1 MKNIGASVGVV
12 PTQGK
17 KTEEVKEEVKEE
29 EEEEECHQMRNEMVF
44 FLKEAPE
51 YRISAVAEW
60 CENSRG
66 DILTAEPD
74 TYFLHVLTG
83 ARCESVWSCLT
94 GWSEPVKARKNGILF
109 ASGLTNLKIWN
120 KPSVMKKVLG
130 CKKNGNKQDEKY
142 KSNYRSFSSRSV

>member
-1 MKNIGASVGVV
+1 MKNIGASVSAVLTQEKKPVV
-12 PTQGK
+12 
-17 KTEEVKEEVKEE
+17 VVAEE
-29 EEEEECHQMRNEMVF
+29 EESHQMWNEMVF

-60 CENSRG
+60 AENSQG

-94 GWSEPVKARKNGILF
+94 GWSEPGEAQEKWDTLCERIEDF
-109 ASGLTNLKIWN
+109 ENLEQTI
-120 KPSVMKKVLG
+120 
-130 CKKNGNKQDEKY
+130 CDEK
-142 KSNYRSFSSRSV
+142 SVEV

>member
-1 MKNIGASVGVV
+1 MKNIGASVSAVF
-12 PTQGK
+12 TREK
-17 KTEEVKEEVKEE
+17 KSVAAVAEEGI
-29 EEEEECHQMRNEMVF
+29 EEEECHQMRNEMVF
-44 FLKEAPE
+44 YLREAPE

-94 GWSEPVKARKNGILF
+94 GWSEPGEGQEKWDTLCERI
-109 ASGLTNLKIWN
+109 
-120 KPSVMKKVLG
+120 
-130 CKKNGNKQDEKY
+130 DELE
-142 KSNYRSFSSRSV
+142 NIEQIMCDEESFEV

>member
-1 MKNIGASVGVV
+1 MKSIEASVGAVL
-12 PTQGK
+12 TQEK
-17 KTEEVKEEVKEE
+17 KAAAAAVAEE
-29 EEEEECHQMRNEMVF
+29 EIEEEECHQMRNEMVF
-44 FLKEAPE
+44 YLKEAPE

-94 GWSEPVKARKNGILF
+94 GWSEPGEGQEKWDTLCERIDELD
-109 ASGLTNLKIWN
+109 GLEQII
-120 KPSVMKKVLG
+120 
-130 CKKNGNKQDEKY
+130 CDEE
-142 KSNYRSFSSRSV
+142 SFEV

>member
-1 MKNIGASVGVV
+1 MKSIGASVGAV
-12 PTQGK
+12 PTQEK
-17 KTEEVKEEVKEE
+17 KSVAAVAEE
-29 EEEEECHQMRNEMVF
+29 EIEEEECHQMRNEMVF
-44 FLKEAPE
+44 YLKEAPE

-94 GWSEPVKARKNGILF
+94 GWSEPGEGQEKWDTLCERIEGF
-109 ASGLTNLKIWN
+109 ENLEQTI
-120 KPSVMKKVLG
+120 
-130 CKKNGNKQDEKY
+130 CDEK
-142 KSNYRSFSSRSV
+142 SVEV

>member
-1 MKNIGASVGVV
+1 MKNIGASVGAV
-12 PTQGK
+12 PTQEK
-17 KTEEVKEEVKEE
+17 KSVAAVAEE
-29 EEEEECHQMRNEMVF
+29 EIEEEECHQMRNEMVF

-83 ARCESVWSCLT
+83 QRCESAWGCLI
-94 GWSEPVKARKNGILF
+94 GWSEPGEGQEKWDTLCERIEDF
-109 ASGLTNLKIWN
+109 ENLEQTI
-120 KPSVMKKVLG
+120 
-130 CKKNGNKQDEKY
+130 CDEK
-142 KSNYRSFSSRSV
+142 SVGV